1 MNQYRI
7 VLMSAEGQELS
18 SGYLF
23 SADDDSACASA
34 ERLMDSNPQAAAVQ
48 VFEAERMVCAY
59 KRAA

>member
-7 VLMSAEGQELS
+7 VLVAADGQELS
-18 SGYLF
+18 CGYLF
-23 SADDDSACASA
+23 SADDTSACASA
-34 ERLMDSNPQAAAVQ
+34 ERLMKSNPEAVAVQ